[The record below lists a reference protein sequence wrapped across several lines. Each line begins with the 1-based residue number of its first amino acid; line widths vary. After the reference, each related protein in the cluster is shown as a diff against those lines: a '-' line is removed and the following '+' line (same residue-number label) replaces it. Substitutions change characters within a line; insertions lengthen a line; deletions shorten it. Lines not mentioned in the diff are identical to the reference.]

1 MNITPFYEIQR
12 AEVLDQFRHWSFSQM
27 ESLMLQRQQK
37 DKKSMLNQKIIPA
50 DKN

>member
-1 MNITPFYEIQR
+1 
-12 AEVLDQFRHWSFSQM
+12 M

-50 DKN
+50 DKNWKGNKAFL